1 MNHGTPGS
9 QHTGDVSV
17 NVRVRFAPSPTG
29 FLHVGGLRT
38 ALFNYLFARQQQGKF
53 VLRIEDTD
61 QSRFVEGAV
70 ENLIAAF
77 DWLGLSFDEGPHVGG
92 DFGPYVQSERLE
104 IYRRHCERL
113 LAAGQAYRCF
123 CSSDELETMRAEQ
136 VKRGMVPMYDRRC
149 RKLDAETSRRR
160 AEAGES
166 CVVRLAVPL
175 TGTISFSDLVRGGI
189 SFRADA
195 IDDQVLLK
203 SDGFP
208 TYHLANVVDDHLMQ
222 VTHVIRGEEWL
233 SSTPKHILLYQFFG
247 WDIPAFA
254 HLPLLLNP
262 DRSKLS
268 KRSADVAVEAYRD
281 EGILPEVLLN
291 FVALLGWHPKGEQ
304 EIFSIPELIREFELS
319 RIGKAGAV
327 FDITKLRWLNAEYLK
342 RESDDELY
350 GKIHPFFSRGFVQQ
364 HSESRLRFAVTVLRA
379 GAVTYAELAH
389 RIEEIFAPTPAPDQE
404 AVERISS
411 DSAHNLLA
419 LLCDGLTE
427 IPAGAWDNYE
437 GIGDAFKDV
446 CKRAGDGI
454 GMKGKELWQAVR
466 AGLTGQLH
474 GPELTKLVAIWG
486 RERVLHELS
495 QAIHHRRSPRQNT

>member
-1 MNHGTPGS
+1 MNNGIFGS
-9 QHTGDVSV
+9 KHTGDISV

-29 FLHVGGLRT
+29 FVHVGGLRT

-53 VLRIEDTD
+53 ILRIEDTD

-70 ENLIAAF
+70 ENLIAVF

-113 LAAGQAYRCF
+113 LTAGQAYRCF
-123 CSSDELETMRAEQ
+123 CSPDELESMRAEQ
-136 VKRGMVPMYDRRC
+136 TKRGMVPMYDRRC
-149 RKLDAETSRRR
+149 RKLDVESSRRR
-160 AEAGES
+160 EEAGES

-175 TGTISFSDLVRGGI
+175 TGTISFSDLVRGDI

-233 SSTPKHILLYQFFG
+233 SSTPKHILLYQSFG
-247 WDIPAFA
+247 WSIPAFA

-268 KRSADVAVEAYRD
+268 KRTADVAVEAYRD

-304 EIFSIPELIREFELS
+304 EIFSVSELINEFDLA
-319 RIGKAGAV
+319 RTGKAGAV

-350 GKIHPFFSRGFVQQ
+350 GKIHPFFPRDFVQQ

-379 GAVTYAELAH
+379 GAVTYAELAR
-389 RIEEIFAPTPAPDQE
+389 RIEDIFSPTPMPDQE
-404 AVERISS
+404 AIEHISS
-411 DSAHNLLA
+411 DSAQKLLV
-419 LLCDGLTE
+419 LLRDRLAE
-427 IPAGAWDNYE
+427 IPVGVWENYE
-437 GIGDAFKDV
+437 GIGDAFKEV
-446 CKRAGDGI
+446 CKRTGDEVGV
-454 GMKGKELWQAVR
+454 KGKELWQAVR
-466 AGLTGQLH
+466 ARLTGRLH
-474 GPELTKLVAIWG
+474 GPELAKLIAIWG
-486 RERVLHELS
+486 RERVLHELN
-495 QAIHHRRSPRQNT
+495 QATHH